1 MEDRELIQV
10 NVQLPV
16 EALHQFTMLIEQLRR
31 LSEAAGGGPE
41 HAASPAREQ
50 AESAVFDPE
59 RFQLLSREPKT
70 PESARPPQSA
80 AQEEAPAVRRAV
92 QREVPPPES
101 AGAPVS
107 AAAPE
112 PGAMYPDTAEA
123 GHAGAEAVRLEPSAR
138 EAEEPPDPPERE
150 DRPADS
156 TQAAAPQYAARELE
170 AKGVRAVAD
179 TPVPDAP
186 AVRLDPASQIP
197 AAETVWEEA
206 QERELEA
213 PALRA
218 EPGPAAETPLGAGIV
233 VSAGADGPPGRQ
245 AVMAEELVVPGAAP
259 LTAEAV
265 SLAFR
270 RDGRRYDN
278 GFPLY

>member
-59 RFQLLSREPKT
+59 RFQLLSRELKP
-70 PESARPPQSA
+70 PENARPPQSA
-80 AQEEAPAVRRAV
+80 AQE
-92 QREVPPPES
+92 
-101 AGAPVS
+101 
-107 AAAPE
+107 
-112 PGAMYPDTAEA
+112 
-123 GHAGAEAVRLEPSAR
+123 EAVRLEPSAR
-138 EAEEPPDPPERE
+138 EAEGPPEPPERA

-156 TQAAAPQYAARELE
+156 TPAAAPKDAARELE
-170 AKGVRAVAD
+170 AKSVQAAPD

-206 QERELEA
+206 RDRDLEA

-233 VSAGADGPPGRQ
+233 VSAGADGPPSRQ

>member
-31 LSEAAGGGPE
+31 LSEAAGGGPDP
-41 HAASPAREQ
+41 AASPAREQ

-59 RFQLLSREPKT
+59 RFQLLSRELKP
-70 PESARPPQSA
+70 PESARPPRSA

-92 QREVPPPES
+92 QRELPPPES

-107 AAAPE
+107 VAAPE
-112 PGAMYPDTAEA
+112 PGAMYPDTAAA
-123 GHAGAEAVRLEPSAR
+123 GPAEAEAVRLEPSAR
-138 EAEEPPDPPERE
+138 EADGPPEPPERA

-156 TQAAAPQYAARELE
+156 TPVATPKDAARELE

-206 QERELEA
+206 RDRDLEA
-213 PALRA
+213 PALRT

-233 VSAGADGPPGRQ
+233 VSAGADGPPSRQ

>member
-31 LSEAAGGGPE
+31 LSEAGGGGPDP
-41 HAASPAREQ
+41 AAGPAREQ

-59 RFQLLSREPKT
+59 RFQLLSRELKP
-70 PESARPPQSA
+70 PENARPPQSA

-92 QREVPPPES
+92 QRELPPPES

-107 AAAPE
+107 VAAPE
-112 PGAMYPDTAEA
+112 PGAMYPDTAAA
-123 GHAGAEAVRLEPSAR
+123 GPAEAEAVRLEPSAR
-138 EAEEPPDPPERE
+138 EAEGPPEPPERAE
-150 DRPADS
+150 RPADS
-156 TQAAAPQYAARELE
+156 TPAAAPKDAAREPE
-170 AKGVRAVAD
+170 AKSVQAAPD

-206 QERELEA
+206 RDRDLEA
-213 PALRA
+213 PALRT

-233 VSAGADGPPGRQ
+233 VSAGADGPPSRQ